1 MAGMTPPNAA
11 RTEVVD
17 PVDRAF
23 DEAPLDGRTATPE
36 EVDALRAA
44 RAEVA
49 AGAELISHDEVMRR
63 ARELLAAE

>member
-1 MAGMTPPNAA
+1 MSGMTPPKAA

-23 DEAPLDGRTATPE
+23 DEAPLDARPATPE
-36 EVDALRAA
+36 EVEALRAA

>member
-1 MAGMTPPNAA
+1 MTAPATAP
-11 RTEVVD
+11 TEVID

-23 DEAPLDGRTATPE
+23 DEAPLDARPATPE

-49 AGAELISHDEVMRR
+49 AGAELASHDEVMRR
-63 ARELLAAE
+63 ARELLGAE

>member
-1 MAGMTPPNAA
+1 MALMIAANAA

-17 PVDRAF
+17 PVERAF
-23 DEAPLDGRTATPE
+23 DEAPLDARPATPE
-36 EVDALRAA
+36 EVEALRAA

-49 AGAELISHDEVMRR
+49 AGAELLSHDEVMRR